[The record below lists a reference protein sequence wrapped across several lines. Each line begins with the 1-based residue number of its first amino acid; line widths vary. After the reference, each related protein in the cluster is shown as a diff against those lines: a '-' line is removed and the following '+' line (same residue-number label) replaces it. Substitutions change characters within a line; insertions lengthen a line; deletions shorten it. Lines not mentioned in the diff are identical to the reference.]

1 MNHKEIA
8 AERREYRSLGSCGR
22 IMFDIYEYMEDYNR
36 AFDGEEFDKKLW
48 EAMQEEEFELDD
60 TFRDFCIENGIGDLH
75 GFLKEIRRK
84 HAAGRI

>member
-1 MNHKEIA
+1 
-8 AERREYRSLGSCGR
+8 
-22 IMFDIYEYMEDYNR
+22 MFDIYEYMEDYNR
-36 AFDGEEFDKKLW
+36 AFDGEEFDRRLW

-84 HAAGRI
+84 HAAGKL